1 MKDRSI
7 TKKIAICGI
16 LAALAII
23 MLYLGGLSVLDL
35 TVVLICSFIT
45 MLVMVETGEKFTWIY
60 FTVTSVLSLILLPSK
75 LYAIEY
81 ILFGAL
87 YPILKMHFEKLRALF
102 AWILKIS
109 VMDMMLL
116 GCVVLGQFVFH
127 LGEEY
132 FSLSVLTVV
141 IGTVFFIFYDF
152 TLTLFI
158 SYYMVK
164 LRKKLRF
171 K

>member
-1 MKDRSI
+1 MKDGSI
-7 TKKIAICGI
+7 TKKIAVCGI

-116 GCVVLGQFVFH
+116 CCVVLGQFVFH